1 MLDMIYRSVYIDAGV
16 LYTKTVDVHQQ
27 LRTIIRS
34 ESNTVASMF
43 KATAKVVSK
52 MITKLND
59 GLWAIQ

>member
-1 MLDMIYRSVYIDAGV
+1 M
-16 LYTKTVDVHQQ
+16 YTKTVDVHQQ

-34 ESNTVASMF
+34 GNNTVASMF
-43 KATAKVVSK
+43 KATSKVVSK